1 MKKNKS
7 RFWLIYGICTGT
19 AVVAIA
25 VFLIVFNSIIAS
37 YEVSQPHTAVEEY
50 ISSLSKDSFTQ
61 MAGEAIDELQMKYES
76 REDYTA
82 YLSNAFDGEKLSYR
96 KYLPEATVDNPV
108 FSVLSGDTELIRL
121 RLKRGAD
128 GAFGFERWT
137 AESAYIPLDGVLS
150 DAGEYTVYA
159 PVGCELKVNGFTP
172 EIKEK
177 GLQYPIFGELEK
189 TELPQCD
196 LYELGV
202 LYSKPEFECLVG
214 DKKCVSLERDGKIF
228 FFAEGSAPQSYTV
241 SAPEGAEVYVNGIAL
256 REEYITERGKTYEYS
271 PLEVNKDDL
280 PTYTVYSTGELFAS
294 PTVSATLEGI
304 ELSAVAEGAVCAF
317 KYPEEKLYELTVKAP
332 KGAQV
337 TVGDVLIGEL
347 ATPSAEAVF
356 EELIVNADALPMLD
370 VYTFTGLYTREH
382 QVKVSYSGKELEVKS
397 IMDGTDACYY
407 AEYPAAENG
416 QVSAFAVDFV
426 KAYFNYTSKGYSG
439 IDENLEAALGF
450 VSEGSD
456 LYKKIKNS
464 KIGYEYVTPVSSQE
478 YRTLLVS
485 EMMLLSDGTYAVQL
499 DFDVLQRISYVER
512 IYKGKL
518 SLLIDSE
525 TMKIVNMVIENE

>member
-1 MKKNKS
+1 M
-7 RFWLIYGICTGT
+7 IYGICTGT
-19 AVVAIA
+19 VLVAIA
-25 VFLIVFNSIIAS
+25 VFLIIFNSIIAS
-37 YEVSQPHTAVEEY
+37 YEMSQPHTAVEEY
-50 ISSLSKDSFTQ
+50 ISSLSKDSFVK
-61 MAGEAIDELQMKYES
+61 MAGEAIDELQMRYES
-76 REDYTA
+76 SEDYTA
-82 YLSNAFDGEKLSYR
+82 YLSDAFDGEKLSYR

-121 RLKRGAD
+121 RLKRGD
-128 GAFGFERWT
+128 NGAFGFERWT

-150 DAGEYTVYA
+150 DADEYTVYA
-159 PVGCELKVNGFTP
+159 PVGCKLTVNGFTP
-172 EIKEK
+172 EIKKK
-177 GLQYPIFGELEK
+177 GLQYPIFGELEQ

-202 LYSKPEFECLVG
+202 LYSSPELECFVG
-214 DKKCVSLERDGKIF
+214 DKKCVSLERDGVIF

-241 SAPEGAEVYVNGIAL
+241 SAPEGATVYVNGIAL
-256 REEYITERGKTYEYS
+256 SEEYITERGRCYEYS
-271 PLEVNKDDL
+271 PLEKNKEGL

-304 ELSAVAEGAVCAF
+304 ELSAEAEGVVCTF
-317 KYPEEKLYELTVKAP
+317 EYPVEKLYGLTVKAP

-337 TVGDVLIGEL
+337 TVGDIIIGEL
-347 ATPSAEAVF
+347 AAPSAEAVF
-356 EELIVNADALPMLD
+356 EELIINSDVLPMLD

-382 QVKVSYSGKELEVKS
+382 QVKVSYGGKELEIKS
-397 IMDGTDACYY
+397 IMDGTEACYY

-416 QVSAFAVDFV
+416 QVSDFAIDFV
-426 KAYFNYTSKGYSG
+426 KAYFNYTSKGYSE

-478 YRTLLVS
+478 YRTLQVS
-485 EMMLLSDGTYAVQL
+485 EMLLLSDGSYAVRI

-512 IYKGKL
+512 VYKGSL
-518 SLLIDSE
+518 SLLIDGDA
-525 TMKIVNMVIENE
+525 MKIVNMVIENE